1 MRVIENVI
9 MTAASAASGANQ
21 QPWRFVVVR
30 DPIVKRKIV
39 IAAGKKV
46 VHKRRAPYGSIA
58 EVASLR
64 TNLRKAYLEGALYQI
79 IVFKK
84 IFGVKKDV
92 QTKHYN
98 VSESVGISGGILLAA
113 IHQTGLVVLTH
124 TPSPMAFLAR
134 ILNRAPNEKAY
145 PLIPVGCAE
154 EDVECLY

>member
-9 MTAASAASGANQ
+9 MTAASAPSGANQ

-30 DPIVKRKIV
+30 DPIVKRKIM
-39 IAAGKKV
+39 IAAGKEEKL
-46 VHKRRAPYGSIA
+46 VHKRRAPYGWIA

-64 TNLRKAYLEGALYQI
+64 TNWRKAYLEGAPYLI

-92 QTKHYN
+92 QIKHYY

-124 TPSPMAFLAR
+124 TPSPMSFLAR
-134 ILNRAPNEKAY
+134 ILNRPANEKAY

-154 EDVECLY
+154 